1 MEVTCVKSP
10 QVRRMALR
18 EPKLVD
24 LEITKI
30 RACGAMDGQMFV
42 LDNSY
47 VKEDRLAFWE
57 NNS

>member
-1 MEVTCVKSP
+1 
-10 QVRRMALR
+10 MALR